1 MSTRLILNFIAHK
14 CELLYLL
21 RYTDLV
27 YKQKNDHIGN
37 HKENIYKHAGA
48 EVLWIIFWDDNAV
61 S

>member
-48 EVLWIIFWDDNAV
+48 EVLWIIF
-61 S
+61 